1 MIKKLITASLMATI
15 SSSTAFAHVSLE
27 KTEALV
33 GSTYK
38 AILRIPHG
46 CEGKPTN
53 VVRVKIPEGV
63 IAVKPMPKA
72 GWELEKK
79 RGQYGKSYDY
89 YGTATTEGV
98 TEVIWSGGNL
108 GDDEY
113 DEFVLR
119 GYLTTD
125 LKAGDM
131 LYFPVVQQCPG
142 DLAERWIE
150 IPGDGQ
156 TSDDLELPAPGLKL
170 LEKTSGH

>member
-1 MIKKLITASLMATI
+1 MLKKLALISVTAIL
-15 SSSTAFAHVSLE
+15 SSSAALAHVSLE
-27 KTEALV
+27 KAEAPV

-38 AILRIPHG
+38 AVLRVPHG
-46 CEGKPTN
+46 CAGQPTN
-53 VVRVKIPEGV
+53 IVRVKIPAGV

-72 GWELEKK
+72 GWQLEKK
-79 RGQYGKSYDY
+79 RGEYGTTYDY
-89 YGTATTEGV
+89 YGTPTTEGV

-119 GYLTTD
+119 GYLTTH

-131 LYFPVVQQCPG
+131 LYFPVVQQCP
-142 DLAERWIE
+142 DNLTERWVE
-150 IPGDGQ
+150 IPADGQ

-170 LEKTSGH
+170 LEKKHNH